1 MIQRPA
7 YHSFHPAPAVGPHQF
22 PQHSTLLHSAP
33 DLPLHSVPLPGS
45 LVPPCPETTLLPFH
59 LANDHQVSDDH
70 HLLSEVF
77 DNPTAPILPQKR
89 LHSPGACSHGTWYF
103 HMAPYTF
110 LII

>member
-22 PQHSTLLHSAP
+22 PKHSTLLHSAP

-45 LVPPCPETTLLPFH
+45 LVPPCPDTTLLPFH
-59 LANDHQVSDDH
+59 LANNHQVSADH

-77 DNPTAPILPQKR
+77 DNPTASIPPQKGYI
-89 LHSPGACSHGTWYF
+89 LLVLVP
-103 HMAPYTF
+103 MAPDTSAWHPTHF
-110 LII
+110 